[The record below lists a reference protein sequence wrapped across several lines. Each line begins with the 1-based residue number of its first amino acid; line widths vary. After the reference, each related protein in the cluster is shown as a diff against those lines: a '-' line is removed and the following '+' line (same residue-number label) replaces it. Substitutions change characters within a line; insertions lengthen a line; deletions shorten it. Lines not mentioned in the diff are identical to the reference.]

1 MNKWELSGAEALKL
15 IESKGGINM
24 VKADYLF
31 TDEYERSSPYWKRLI
46 ESVKVVESDESL
58 RNRILSK

>member
-1 MNKWELSGAEALKL
+1 MNKWKLSGDEALKL
-15 IESKGGINM
+15 IESKGGISM

-46 ESVKVVESDESL
+46 EAVKLLEML
-58 RNRILSK
+58 K

>member
-46 ESVKVVESDESL
+46 EAVKLLEML
-58 RNRILSK
+58 K